1 MSIGKV
7 RWRGGGERQGFCRLC
22 GKTPATRNA
31 HTGLAVSLEA
41 EDNRMR
47 MLTLATAI
55 GAITLTAAAATGQR
69 GQQAGQRMGRIQI
82 GEPFPD
88 LALPDL
94 NGAPRSLAELRG
106 QKVMLHVFAS
116 W

>member
-1 MSIGKV
+1 MQMLK
-7 RWRGGGERQGFCRLC
+7 
-22 GKTPATRNA
+22 A
-31 HTGLAVSLEA
+31 AVVASA
-41 EDNRMR
+41 VM
-47 MLTLATAI
+47 
-55 GAITLTAAAATGQR
+55 AAAAMGQT
-69 GQQAGQRMGRIQI
+69 GQRMGRIQI

-94 NGAPRSLAELRG
+94 DGAPRSLAELRG